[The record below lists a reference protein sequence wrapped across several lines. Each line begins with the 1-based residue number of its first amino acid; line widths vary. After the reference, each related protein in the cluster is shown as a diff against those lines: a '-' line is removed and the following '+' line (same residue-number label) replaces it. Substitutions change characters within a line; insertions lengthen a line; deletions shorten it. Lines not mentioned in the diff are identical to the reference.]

1 MDKKEIKSL
10 IFEAF
15 NYYGLDVTCD
25 KVVSARNFVRYSG
38 EIKKGNKSFS
48 SLFVEKYLFNRTRAN
63 VFLKDI
69 NYEDK
74 KYIIDISNPVF
85 KALTYD
91 EAISKEEL
99 GWNLPILLG
108 EKADGTIMSTSLG
121 IAEHIFV
128 AGNDGYGK
136 TNMLNVFRKTLT
148 ESKRKE
154 KLILFSVD
162 LASGDIDC
170 NDSEFLE
177 FSLKEW
183 FCENVIEGIL
193 QLLEWLNI
201 ESVNRIK
208 LLPTADEFGVRM
220 YDWRPEL
227 MKPYFV
233 LMLDG
238 VEEFEKFGRM
248 RDLVIYTRNLC
259 LTGAFVGIHII
270 LAQNTDS
277 QTGGII
283 PSHTLLEHIP
293 TRIGF
298 KFPGLIKSSYFVD
311 TGEAAYLKYPGEAIV
326 YSATKKTSF
335 RLQTP
340 WI

>member
-1 MDKKEIKSL
+1 MGLMLHARKSFQHGTLSGALEKKGHKS
-10 IFEAF
+10 FEAF
-15 NYYGLDVTCD
+15 L
-25 KVVSARNFVRYSG
+25 
-38 EIKKGNKSFS
+38 
-48 SLFVEKYLFNRTRAN
+48 VEEYLSNRTRAD
-63 VFLKDI
+63 VFLKDLDH
-69 NYEDK
+69 EDR
-74 KYIIDISNPVF
+74 KYSIDISKPAF
-85 KALTYD
+85 KSLTYD
-91 EAISKEEL
+91 DAMSKGKTC
-99 GWNLPILLG
+99 GWNLPILFG
-108 EKADGTIMSTSLG
+108 EKADGTIMSTDLK

-136 TNMLNVFRKTLT
+136 TNMLNAFKKTLT
-148 ESKRKE
+148 EANRKG
-154 KLILFSVD
+154 KLVLFAVD

-170 NDSEFLE
+170 NDSEFME
-177 FSLKEW
+177 FATKEC
-183 FCENVIEGIL
+183 FCEKGIEGTL
-193 QLLEWLNI
+193 RLLEWLNF

-208 LLPTADEFGVRM
+208 LLPEADEFGVRM
-220 YDWRPEL
+220 YKWHPEI

-270 LAQNTDS
+270 MAQNTDS
-277 QTGGII
+277 KTGGII

-298 KFPGLIKSSYFVD
+298 RFPDLLKSSYFVE
-311 TGEAAYLKYPGEAIV
+311 TREAAYLKYPGEAMV
-326 YSATKKTSF
+326 YNATEKTSF

-340 WI
+340 LT